1 MASFAA
7 PRPAVAPSPRK
18 PANDDSTVNGVP
30 IILITL
36 TTMLGLIMAIIDTSI
51 VNVALS
57 DMGGTLGASIDEV
70 GWVATGYILATVIV
84 MPLNGWLTA
93 RFGRRNFYA
102 ACIVIFTVASFLCGT
117 ATSIWQLVFYRV
129 IQGFG
134 GGALQPTAQA
144 ILFESYPPAKRNSAM
159 AIFGLGA
166 MVGPAL
172 GPTLGGV
179 IVDNYSWPLIFYIN
193 IPIGILAFVMTMAFI
208 KDQTYV
214 KRDTSPIDWL
224 GLAMLTAGVSSLQFV
239 LERGQREDWFS
250 SQTICIMTA
259 VAVVSL
265 ISFIVR
271 ELRDSHPLVDLSVFK
286 SRSFSAGC
294 TIGIVTGFGLFGTS
308 LMIPLY
314 FQNVL
319 GFDATTTGFALL
331 PGALATAA
339 SMPMA
344 SIFVKWVDSR
354 ISIALGLALFAVGC
368 WMMGGLNGQADFAD
382 TMTPRIIQGLALGFL
397 FVPLTTLTLSSVSR
411 EKMSGATGV
420 YTLIRQ
426 LGGSLGIAILQFYET
441 RREDS
446 AYASLATGMTRGN
459 EALANLLH
467 GATSQSQML
476 SNTYEMVV
484 ANARAVAYND
494 VFRLCAIVFVVS
506 LPTILLLGKA
516 QAAKGTPPVPAA
528 E

>member
-1 MASFAA
+1 
-7 PRPAVAPSPRK
+7 
-18 PANDDSTVNGVP
+18 
-30 IILITL
+30 
-36 TTMLGLIMAIIDTSI
+36 
-51 VNVALS
+51 
-57 DMGGTLGASIDEV
+57 
-70 GWVATGYILATVIV
+70 
-84 MPLNGWLTA
+84 
-93 RFGRRNFYA
+93 
-102 ACIVIFTVASFLCGT
+102 
-117 ATSIWQLVFYRV
+117 
-129 IQGFG
+129 
-134 GGALQPTAQA
+134 
-144 ILFESYPPAKRNSAM
+144 
-159 AIFGLGA
+159 
-166 MVGPAL
+166 
-172 GPTLGGV
+172 
-179 IVDNYSWPLIFYIN
+179 
-193 IPIGILAFVMTMAFI
+193 
-208 KDQTYV
+208 
-214 KRDTSPIDWL
+214 
-224 GLAMLTAGVSSLQFV
+224 
-239 LERGQREDWFS
+239 
-250 SQTICIMTA
+250 MTA

-265 ISFIVR
+265 IAFIVR
-271 ELRDSHPLVDLSVFK
+271 ELRDPHPLVDLTVFK

-339 SMPMA
+339 SMPLA
-344 SIFVKWVDSR
+344 SMFVKWVDSR

-368 WMMGGLNGQADFAD
+368 WMMGGLNAQADFAD

-411 EKMSGATGV
+411 AKMSGATGV

-467 GATSQSQML
+467 GAASQAQML
-476 SNTYEMVV
+476 NTTYEMVV

-494 VFRLCAIVFVVS
+494 VFRLCAIVFVIS
-506 LPTILLLGKA
+506 LPTIFLLGKA
-516 QAAKGTPPVPAA
+516 QVAKGTPPVPAA